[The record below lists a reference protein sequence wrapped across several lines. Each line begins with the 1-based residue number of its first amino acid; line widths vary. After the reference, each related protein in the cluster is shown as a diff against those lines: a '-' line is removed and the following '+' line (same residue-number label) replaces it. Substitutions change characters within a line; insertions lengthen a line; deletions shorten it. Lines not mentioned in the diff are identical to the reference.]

1 MLLHMIPASAEV
13 NFLPDAS
20 ARIQGLR
27 GVINTSE
34 SLTLNR
40 IHGDRFHRWTGYRG
54 YSAMIRGLAAAW
66 SVSSLY
72 VTCGRRN
79 TFREQ
84 H

>member
-40 IHGDRFHRWTGYRG
+40 IHGDRFDRWTGYRG
-54 YSAMIRGLAAAW
+54 YSAMVRGLAAAW

-72 VTCGRRN
+72 VTCGWRN